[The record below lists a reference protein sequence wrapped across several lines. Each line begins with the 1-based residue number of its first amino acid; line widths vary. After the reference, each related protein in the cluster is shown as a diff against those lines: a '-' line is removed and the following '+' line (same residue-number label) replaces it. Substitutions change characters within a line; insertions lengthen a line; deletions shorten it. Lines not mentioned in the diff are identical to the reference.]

1 MQTTVHIGINEQPY
15 PDKGRV
21 ADILAKA
28 EACAGLSAEE
38 AAELLALPASFD
50 DSLFASAKRVK
61 QRLYGARVVLF
72 APLYISNLC
81 TNGCLYCSFR
91 QENTQLTRKKL
102 SQAEIAEQTEFLIN
116 MGHKRLLLEAGEDPA
131 GAPLAY
137 VLESIH
143 TIYRAGCP
151 GREIRRVNVN
161 IAATTVEDYRE
172 LRAAGIGT
180 YQLFQET
187 YHLPTYERMHPRG
200 PKADYHYHLT
210 AMDRAIQGGI
220 EDYGLGVLFGLYDYR
235 QEVQS
240 LIAHAGE
247 LKSKYG
253 LGPHTV
259 SVPRLR
265 PAKNTHLPDTY
276 LLNDQQFARVVAVLR
291 LALPYTGII
300 LSTREAPL
308 MRDFLLDVGVSQMS
322 AASSTAPGGYGRETD
337 SRQFEGVDHRSL
349 DEVVEGI
356 IRRGYVPS
364 FCTGCYRKERRGA
377 TFMHLVEHGQIK
389 DMCQTNALLTL
400 AEFVLQFASP
410 STREAA
416 EAQWE
421 RWLSDIPVGAMRH
434 AAREKLKQALAG
446 ESDVYV

>member
-1 MQTTVHIGINEQPY
+1 METTVHVGINEQPH

-131 GAPLAY
+131 GTPLAY
-137 VLESIH
+137 VLEAIN
-143 TIYRAGCP
+143 TIYRAGRS

-161 IAATTVEDYRE
+161 IAATNAADYRE
-172 LRAAGIGT
+172 LKAAGIGT

-187 YHLPTYERMHPRG
+187 YHRPTYERMHPRG